1 MGKPV
6 LLKTNELPYPLLD
19 EAAMAANKAVKN
31 ANRYPEIDA
40 FSTRQIIAD
49 HYGVTPDWV
58 VAGNGS
64 ASVIQQAMIA
74 SGQTGVAFCWPSF
87 DAFPVLGK
95 ALNMKVQLASVHKNG
110 SCDLDELAGVVD
122 DKTSLIIVCTPNAPT
137 GGIVTHDALEA
148 FIRKIPTRV
157 TILIDE
163 AYGEFTRDD
172 QAARALELVKKYNN
186 VLMTRTFSKAYGMAG
201 LRVGYAIAHPEL
213 AKRMQMG
220 LPYSVSSA
228 AQAAVVEALG
238 NQKQM
243 KKHVEAIIHERGRLT
258 DMLRTFGQHVV
269 VGHGNFVWLPVG
281 KEAPALAAALAK
293 HDVLV
298 KVLEP
303 LGVRITV
310 GTSEETDKLKA
321 AWEKAGLASHSANA

>member
-6 LLKTNELPYPLLD
+6 LLKTNELPFPLLD
-19 EAAMAANKAVKN
+19 EVATAANKAVKN

-40 FSTRQIIAD
+40 ISTRKIIGEL
-49 HYGVTPDWV
+49 YGVSADWV

-95 ALNMKVQLASVHKNG
+95 ALNMEVQLAPVRKNG
-110 SCDLDELAGVVD
+110 SCDLDELAKVVD

-137 GGIVTHDALEA
+137 GGVVTHDALEA
-148 FIRKIPTRV
+148 FINKVPRRV

-163 AYGEFTRDD
+163 AYGEFVRDET
-172 QAARALELVKKYNN
+172 AARALELVKKYTN

-228 AQAAVVEALG
+228 AQAAVTKALA
-238 NQKQM
+238 NQQQM
-243 KKHVEAIIHERGRLT
+243 HEHVEAIIKERGRLT
-258 DMLRTFGQHVV
+258 QMLRDFGQHVV

-281 KEAPALAAALAK
+281 EKAPVIAAALAK
-293 HDVLV
+293 HDVFV

-310 GTSEETDKLKA
+310 GTPEETDQLQD
-321 AWEKAGLASHSANA
+321 AWQKAGLATESAVV